1 MERRNRR
8 GMILAVD
15 MGNTNIVIGCVDEN
29 KVHFEERMATDHSK
43 TEIEYAVLFKTV
55 LEIHNINACDIAG
68 AIISSVVPP
77 LVKVVSQAMYKIT
90 GIKPLIVG
98 PGVKSGLN
106 IMMDQPRQMGSDLI
120 VDSVAA
126 IKEYGAPLI
135 VIDMGTA
142 TTFSVID
149 ENKNYI
155 GGAIMPGIKVSIE
168 SLVAKTA
175 MLQRISFEA
184 PKHVIG
190 KNTNDCMQSG
200 TIYGNAASIDGM
212 VSRMVTEMR
221 EHYKM
226 TKEIKV
232 VATGG
237 LASVIVPNCEFDIIV
252 DNELLLKGLKI
263 IYDKNVE

>member
-1 MERRNRR
+1 MERYNKR
-8 GMILAVD
+8 GLILAVD
-15 MGNTNIVIGCVDEN
+15 MGNTNIVIGCVNED
-29 KVHFEERMATDHSK
+29 KVCFEERISTDHSK

-55 LEIHNINACDIAG
+55 LEIHKINAEDIDG

-77 LVKVVSQAMYKIT
+77 LVNVISEAMSKVT

-106 IMMDQPRQMGSDLI
+106 IMMDQPKQMGSDLI

-155 GGAIMPGIKVSIE
+155 GGAILPGIKVAIE
-168 SLVAKTA
+168 SLVSKAA

-212 VSRMVTEMR
+212 VFRMVEEMR
-221 EHYKM
+221 ENYGM
-226 TKEIKV
+226 TKNIKV

-237 LASVIVPNCEFDIIV
+237 LASVIVPHCQADIIV

-263 IYDKNVE
+263 IYDKNV